1 MVIHESAED
10 YLESILIIQEQ
21 SGQVRSIDVVNKL
34 GYSKPSVSIAMKKL
48 RESGYIVMAGDGNIT
63 LTATGMEIASRIY
76 RRHKTITRLFELMG
90 VSPEQAA
97 ADACKV
103 EHDLSE
109 ETFGRICAFID
120 RQGGASSGG
129 SAPMWRT
136 CPSDGGPSRRPGG
149 NPRRAGSFR
158 RFI

>member
-1 MVIHESAED
+1 LVIHESAED

-48 RESGYIVMAGDGNIT
+48 RESGFITMGGDGTIL
-63 LTATGMEIASRIY
+63 LTDSGLEIASRIY
-76 RRHKTITRLFELMG
+76 RRHKILTRLFERMG

-97 ADACKV
+97 IDACKV

-109 ETFGRICAFID
+109 ETFTRIC
-120 RQGGASSGG
+120 SYVEE
-129 SAPMWRT
+129 APPQEHT
-136 CPSDGGPSRRPGG
+136 P
-149 NPRRAGSFR
+149 
-158 RFI
+158 